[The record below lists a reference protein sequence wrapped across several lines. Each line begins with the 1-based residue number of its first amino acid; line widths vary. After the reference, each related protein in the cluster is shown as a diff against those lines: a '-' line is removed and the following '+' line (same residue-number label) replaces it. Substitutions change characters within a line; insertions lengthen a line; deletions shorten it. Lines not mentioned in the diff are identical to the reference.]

1 MRVLF
6 IYPNLYAQIGFNY
19 GIAFLSA
26 ILKKKGHTTSLL
38 NINEKMGYPLDLDR
52 IRKDIEKYNPGI
64 VGISA
69 VTNQFQY
76 ALEIAQMIKRYFT
89 IPIVCGGIHATIT
102 PEEVLNSGYFDY
114 LCVGEGEH
122 ALLELV
128 EKLEKGEDTSSIANI
143 WLRQNGKIIKNKVR
157 SFVDLNSLPAKD
169 YTIFNFQQMID
180 AKNGWVGIMSSR
192 GCPFKCSYC
201 FNHQMVNIYKTDLKV
216 PMKKLQYIRH
226 HHAERMI
233 EELST
238 LLNDYKNI
246 RMFILD
252 DDLFTL
258 NKEYLSAF
266 CKEYKKHINKPFV
279 VNGHI
284 KFFDD
289 ERAHIL
295 KEARCEIVK
304 FGLESGSE
312 RIRKEVLYRPMKD
325 REIIKAFEIAH
336 KHDLHTSAFV
346 IFGLPYETR
355 EDLLMTIKLLAHI
368 KPGRFRWSIFF
379 PYINTAAYE
388 ISKEGGFIDFEK
400 MRSLSNFTEES
411 CLNFGERHN
420 LWIKKLQKVLPW
432 YVNAYTDYA
441 CSSLYRPLIQEVE
454 HMSATIWEE
463 AKTKILSLDEHI
475 SQLLILNQK
484 EHYAIKYNEFMA
496 VHSNWFRKK
505 EWS

>member
-6 IYPNLYAQIGFNY
+6 IYPNLYAQVGFNY

-26 ILKKKGHTTSLL
+26 MLKKRGHAISLL
-38 NINEKMGYPLDLDR
+38 NINEKIGYPLDLDR
-52 IRKDIEKYNPGI
+52 IRKDIENYNPGI
-64 VGISA
+64 IGFSA

-76 ALEIAQMIKRYFT
+76 VIEIAQMIKRHFT

-128 EKLEKGEDTSSIANI
+128 EKLEKGENTSSIANI
-143 WLRQNGKIIKNKVR
+143 WLKQNSKIIKNKVR
-157 SFVDLNSLPAKD
+157 PFVNLNSLPPKD
-169 YTIFNFQQMID
+169 YKIFNFQQMID

-201 FNHQMVNIYKTDLKV
+201 FNHQMVKIYKTDLKV
-216 PMKKLQYIRH
+216 STKKLHYIRH
-226 HHAERMI
+226 HHCESVI

-238 LLNDYKNI
+238 LLNDYNNI
-246 RMFILD
+246 RMFIFD

-258 NKEYLSAF
+258 NKEYLSSF
-266 CKEYKKHINKPFV
+266 CREYTKKINKPFV

-289 ERAHIL
+289 EIAHML
-295 KEARCEIVK
+295 KEAGCEIVK

-312 RIRKEVLYRPMKD
+312 RIRKEVLFRPMKNS
-325 REIIKAFEIAH
+325 EIIKAFEVAH
-336 KHDLHTSAFV
+336 KYGLHTTAFV
-346 IFGLPYETR
+346 IFGLPYETE
-355 EDLLMTIKLLAHI
+355 EDLLMTIKLLAYI

-379 PYINTAAYE
+379 PYTNTAAYE
-388 ISKEGGFIDFEK
+388 ISKKGGLIDFEK

-411 CLNFGERHN
+411 CLNFGEQHN

-432 YVNAYTDYA
+432 YVNAYTDLPS
-441 CSSLYRPLIQEVE
+441 SSLYLTLIQEIKQ
-454 HMSATIWEE
+454 MDAKTWDE
-463 AKTKILSLDEHI
+463 AKTKFFSWDESI
-475 SQLLILNQK
+475 SQLLSINQK

-496 VHSNWFRKK
+496 VHSNWFQKK
-505 EWS
+505 D